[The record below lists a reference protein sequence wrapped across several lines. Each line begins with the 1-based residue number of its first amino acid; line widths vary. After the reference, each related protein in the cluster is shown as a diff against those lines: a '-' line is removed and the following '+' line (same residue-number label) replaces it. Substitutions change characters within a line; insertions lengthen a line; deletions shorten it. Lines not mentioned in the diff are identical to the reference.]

1 MPASAPQ
8 CQVVGSMKPAAALE
22 RHEMVNDVAGAPRP
36 SPGGA
41 RLLHHREDVRGAH
54 RRLKLH
60 CVTLEIAVMEFVV
73 EAIEEKLGRKP
84 GKTRK
89 P

>member
-1 MPASAPQ
+1 MTTA
-8 CQVVGSMKPAAALE
+8 
-22 RHEMVNDVAGAPRP
+22 HEPWTQLATRIPKE
-36 SPGGA
+36 
-41 RLLHHREDVRGAH
+41 LH

>member
-1 MPASAPQ
+1 MAKAEEVWTQLATRIP
-8 CQVVGSMKPAAALE
+8 KEL
-22 RHEMVNDVAGAPRP
+22 
-36 SPGGA
+36 
-41 RLLHHREDVRGAH
+41 H